1 MKIQNLAKDI
11 NMLLEKTFFKKTF
24 YFFIFLFFKM
34 CDYFLNKISYFDDF
48 QFFIKNV
55 DYKVLGQGMKYR
67 IGDYEIYM
75 YDKDISK
82 YNSERYYFY
91 KNLKLI

>member
-1 MKIQNLAKDI
+1 
-11 NMLLEKTFFKKTF
+11 MLLEKTFFKKTF

-82 YNSERYYFY
+82 YNFAIIIHTNRKCFSSNIRP
-91 KNLKLI
+91 IT